1 MIENIRLSMKGIWSH
16 KLRSFLTM
24 LGIIIG
30 IAAIIAIV
38 STIKGT
44 NKQIQDNLIGDG
56 TNTVTLQFYQNGMQQ
71 DYSYNQVPDNL
82 PHYTEKVKKHIMN
95 ISGVESV
102 SMYHKMEYSSSMYYK
117 NSDMQSSSIYGI
129 DEDYIWT
136 KGLQVIEGR
145 GISAND
151 IKLSRKVALIDEAAE
166 GNFNGDD
173 PVGKTIDINGEPFTV
188 VGIVSKKT
196 EFEPVINSVDD
207 YNKYATTENGI
218 VYVPDSLWPV
228 LAGYDIPNEF
238 IVKTDS
244 VLNMTDIGQDVED
257 ILNSYISS
265 DSTGNNSMEYKAKDL
280 AGEAAQ
286 LQKLSE
292 STNFMLI
299 GIASISLLVG
309 GIGVMNIM
317 LVSVTERTREIGLK
331 KALGAKRKAILSQ
344 FITEAAMLSVIGG
357 ILGVIAGIILSRIM
371 AAVASVP
378 AAISVPAIVIS
389 VLFSMLIGVV
399 FGIVPSIKAAD
410 LNPIDALRY
419 E

>member
-1 MIENIRLSMKGIWSH
+1 MIENIRLSMQGIWSH

-56 TNTVTLQFYQNGMQQ
+56 TNTITLQFYENGMQQ
-71 DYSYNQVPDNL
+71 DYSYSAVPDNV
-82 PHYTEKVKKHIMN
+82 PHYSENVKKHIMN
-95 ISGVESV
+95 ISGVEAV
-102 SMYHKMEYSSSMYYK
+102 SMYHKVEYSNSLYYK
-117 NSDMQSSSIYGI
+117 NNDMQSNSIYGI
-129 DEDYIWT
+129 DEDYIYT
-136 KGLQVIEGR
+136 KGLQVVEGR

-151 IKLSRKVALIDEAAE
+151 IKLSKKVALIDEAAE
-166 GNFNGDD
+166 GSFNGDA
-173 PVGKTIDINGEPFTV
+173 PIGKTIDINGEPFVV
-188 VGIVSKKT
+188 VGVVGKKT

-207 YNKYATTENGI
+207 YYKYAKSENGT

-228 LAGYDIPNEF
+228 LVGYDIPEEF
-238 IVKTDS
+238 IVKADS
-244 VLNMTDIGQDVED
+244 VLNMTDIGKNAED
-257 ILNSYISS
+257 ILNSYIST
-265 DSTGNNSMEYKAKDL
+265 DTTGANSMQYKAKDL
-280 AGEAAQ
+280 ADEAAQ

-317 LVSVTERTREIGLK
+317 LVSVTERTKEIGLK

-344 FITEAAMLSVIGG
+344 FITEAVMLSAIGG
-357 ILGVIAGIILSRIM
+357 ILGVVAGIILSRIM

-378 AAISVPAIVIS
+378 AAISVPAIIIS

-399 FGIVPSIKAAD
+399 FGLVPSIKAAD